1 MLGPVLGQALFT
13 RVGFEFM
20 FYIFAGMLSLVL
32 IILTI
37 MIPSYIN
44 YADDILSKAEID
56 LYFD

>member
-1 MLGPVLGQALFT
+1 MLGPVLGQAMFT
-13 RVGFEFM
+13 RVGFEIM

-37 MIPSYIN
+37 MIPSHIN

-56 LYFD
+56 QYFD